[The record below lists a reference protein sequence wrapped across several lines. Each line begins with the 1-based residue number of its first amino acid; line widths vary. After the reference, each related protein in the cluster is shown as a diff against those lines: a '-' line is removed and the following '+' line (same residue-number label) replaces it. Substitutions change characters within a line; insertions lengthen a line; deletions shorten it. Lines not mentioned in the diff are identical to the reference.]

1 MGESRRSCYHRKPY
15 RTAPILAAVLTLSL
29 TTMTQNFFQTFIL
42 LLLVTDP
49 FGNVSLFVHALKRVP
64 IERRWK
70 VVVRE
75 CMIAFGILLLFMFF
89 GRHFL
94 NALQLSEVALRIG
107 GGVILF
113 LIAMRMVFPQPNAG
127 NSDHEMGGE
136 PFIVPLAIPALAG
149 PSALATVLLF
159 SSHEVDEVIAHV
171 AGLTAVAVV
180 WLAVF
185 LCAERL
191 QRALGPRVMTA
202 FERLMGLILT
212 AMAIEMLL
220 AGIRAFLKSV

>member
-1 MGESRRSCYHRKPY
+1 
-15 RTAPILAAVLTLSL
+15 
-29 TTMTQNFFQTFIL
+29 MTQSFFQSFIL

-49 FGNVSLFVHALKRVP
+49 FGNVPVFVTAMANVP
-64 IERRWK
+64 PARRWR

-75 CMIAFGILLLFMFF
+75 CAIAFFLLLLFMFF

-94 NALQLSEVALRIG
+94 SALQLSEVSLRIG

-113 LIAMRMVFPQPNAG
+113 LIALRMVFPQANVTAAEREP
-127 NSDHEMGGE
+127 EQE

-159 SSHEVDEVIAHV
+159 SSDSASEVALHV
-171 AGLTAVAVV
+171 GALALVALVSVV
-180 WLAVF
+180 VLLSAD
-185 LCAERL
+185 RM
-191 QRALGPRVMTA
+191 QRALGTRAMSA

-212 AMAIEMLL
+212 AMAVEMLL
-220 AGIRAFLKSV
+220 AGVRAFMHSV

>member
-1 MGESRRSCYHRKPY
+1 
-15 RTAPILAAVLTLSL
+15 
-29 TTMTQNFFQTFIL
+29 MTQNFFQAFIL

-49 FGNVSLFVHALKRVP
+49 FGNVPLFVSALANVAP
-64 IERRWK
+64 ARRWK

-75 CMIAFGILLLFMFF
+75 CAIAFALLLVFMFF

-94 NALQLSEVALRIG
+94 AALQLSEVALRIG

-113 LIAMRMVFPQPNAG
+113 LIALRMVFPQPGGVLGDAG
-127 NSDHEMGGE
+127 DAQHE

-159 SSHEVDEVIAHV
+159 SSNNSVEIMLHV
-171 AGLTAVAVV
+171 GALSLVAVI
-180 WLAVF
+180 WLVV
-185 LCAERL
+185 LLGAERM

-212 AMAIEMLL
+212 AMAVEMLL
-220 AGIRAFLKSV
+220 AGIRAYLKTL

>member
-1 MGESRRSCYHRKPY
+1 
-15 RTAPILAAVLTLSL
+15 
-29 TTMTQNFFQTFIL
+29 MTQNFFQTFIL

-49 FGNVSLFVHALKRVP
+49 FGNVPLFVNSLATVAP
-64 IERRWK
+64 ARRWR

-75 CMIAFGILLLFMFF
+75 CAIAFIVLLLFMFF

-94 NALQLSEVALRIG
+94 AAMQLSEVALRIG
-107 GGVILF
+107 GSVILF
-113 LIAMRMVFPQPNAG
+113 LIAMRMVFPQPHG
-127 NSDHEMGGE
+127 SGEGELQGE

-159 SSHEVDEVIAHV
+159 SRETMGEVMIHV
-171 AGLTAVAVV
+171 AALAAVAIV

-185 LCAERL
+185 LGAERL
-191 QRALGPRVMTA
+191 QKALGPQVMTA

-212 AMAIEMLL
+212 AMSVEMLL
-220 AGIRAFLKSV
+220 GGIREFVKTL

>member
-1 MGESRRSCYHRKPY
+1 
-15 RTAPILAAVLTLSL
+15 
-29 TTMTQNFFQTFIL
+29 MTKNFFQTFIL

-49 FGNVSLFVHALKRVP
+49 FGNVPLFVNTLSKVAAA
-64 IERRWK
+64 RRWA

-75 CMIAFGILLLFMFF
+75 CAIAFGILLLFMFF

-94 NALQLSEVALRIG
+94 AALQLSEIALRIG
-107 GGVILF
+107 GSVILF
-113 LIAMRMVFPQPNAG
+113 LIAMRMVFPVPGGMAG
-127 NSDHEMGGE
+127 DAEEAGE

-159 SSHEVDEVIAHV
+159 SSNEVAEVMVHV
-171 AGLTAVAVV
+171 AALSAVAGV

-185 LCAERL
+185 LSADRL

-212 AMAIEMLL
+212 AMAVEMLL
-220 AGIRAFLKSV
+220 AGIRAFLKSL